1 VTTPAQPSPD
11 ALYRRVLRRETHSS
25 RSGSA
30 IALAILLILLFAW
43 LGTEAVLAVLGQP
56 ALLVAP
62 QDGAAALLGAAGAP
76 IALTAAAGAVLAV
89 VGLVLLV
96 LSFAPGRRGRRSAGI
111 DRTAVVVDDRVIAQ
125 SVARAAAY
133 AGGIDPDQVQVSV
146 GRRRVGVVVQRT
158 SGVSTDAASIRE
170 AVDAELSGYDV
181 SPALTGRVRL
191 SEKGAVR

>member
-1 VTTPAQPSPD
+1 MTTPAQPATD

-76 IALTAAAGAVLAV
+76 IALTAAGAVLAV
-89 VGLVLLV
+89 IGLVLLV

-191 SEKGAVR
+191 SEKGTVR

>member
-1 VTTPAQPSPD
+1 M
-11 ALYRRVLRRETHSS
+11 RRETHSS

-76 IALTAAAGAVLAV
+76 IALTAAGAVLAV
-89 VGLVLLV
+89 IGLVLLV

-191 SEKGAVR
+191 SEKGTVR